1 MLLEHKN
8 LNCRPRIFS
17 KASVSLSMVF
27 LTVLVLTACSPT
39 PDVTVGKP
47 QLDSDGSPFRWVPV
61 SSKSG
66 HFELLMPGVPKVE
79 TNDWSSRLGKAKMYS
94 LTTQVTSA
102 TAFAFF
108 HYDFP
113 SLVQDRGMLS
123 SNWPI
128 TLKNI
133 RNTWIGDDGKLIS
146 ERTLETNELDVTEL
160 VLEKANG
167 TRRVIV
173 RIYPRQ
179 PTIFVACVILPN
191 KTFVS
196 PINPNDGL
204 IASNDMA
211 RFFNS
216 IEFVK

>member
-1 MLLEHKN
+1 MLLEQKN
-8 LNCRPRIFS
+8 LICKPSMFS
-17 KASVSLSMVF
+17 KAYALLSMVF
-27 LTVLVLTACSPT
+27 LTVLVLTACSET
-39 PDVTVGKP
+39 ADVTIGKP
-47 QLDSDGSPFRWVPV
+47 QLNSDGSPFKWVPV

-66 HFELLMPGVPKVE
+66 RFELLMPGVPKVE
-79 TNDWSSRLGKAKMYS
+79 TNDWSSRLGNAKMYS

-113 SLVQDRGMLS
+113 SSVQDRGMLS

-133 RNTWIGDDGKLIS
+133 RNNLIGDDGKLIS
-146 ERTLETNELDVTEL
+146 EISLETNELDVTEL
-160 VLEKANG
+160 VMEKANG

-179 PTIFVACVILPN
+179 PTIFVACVVLPN

-211 RFFNS
+211 RFFDS
-216 IEFVK
+216 IEFRK